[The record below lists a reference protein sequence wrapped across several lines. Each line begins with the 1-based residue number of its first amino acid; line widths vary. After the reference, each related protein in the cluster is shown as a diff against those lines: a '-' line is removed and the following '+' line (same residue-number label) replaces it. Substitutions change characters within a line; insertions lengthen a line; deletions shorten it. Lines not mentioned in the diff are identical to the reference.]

1 MPSPYRVPENLG
13 LLRLEPFS
21 THFCGVCSLPPT
33 DDEAKGST
41 LQEKE
46 VKMICT
52 LVALSPAFGALLG
65 FIYGPSINRAL
76 ARLVTT
82 NNTALTPA

>member
-1 MPSPYRVPENLG
+1 
-13 LLRLEPFS
+13 
-21 THFCGVCSLPPT
+21 
-33 DDEAKGST
+33 
-41 LQEKE
+41 
-46 VKMICT
+46 MICT
-52 LVALSPAFGALLG
+52 FVALSPALGAVLG